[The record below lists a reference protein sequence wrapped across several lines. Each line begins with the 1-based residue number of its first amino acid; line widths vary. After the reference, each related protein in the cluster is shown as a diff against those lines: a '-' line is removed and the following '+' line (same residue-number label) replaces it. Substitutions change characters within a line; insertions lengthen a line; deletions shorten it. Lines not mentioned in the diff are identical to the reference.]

1 MKKIIVIAFILLS
14 GIFTSNAQVTFK
26 PGLRAGAGF
35 STFSQTRTSYKTDF
49 YVGAFGEINLTKIY
63 SLQPEI
69 TFSQQGSDNVKVIQ
83 DYNGGEYVV
92 DYRDLEIDYLS
103 IAMINKF
110 TFNGNFQV
118 QVGPT
123 IDFRLQD
130 NLRYENSDVDLAFVL
145 GLGFKLTPNLTL
157 EARFKKGLVDV
168 LDSDYY
174 SSDYENNDYFFGDY
188 NTNINFQVGLA
199 YSFGGKK

>member
-1 MKKIIVIAFILLS
+1 MKKIIVIAFILFT

-35 STFSQTRTSYKTDF
+35 STFSNTRSSYKTDF
-49 YVGAFGEINLTKIY
+49 YVGAFGEINLTRVY

-69 TFSQQGSDNVKVIQ
+69 TFNQQGSNNVKTVR
-83 DYNGGEYVV
+83 DYNQSGIVV
-92 DYRDLEIDYLS
+92 EHNDLEIDYLT

-123 IDFRLQD
+123 LDFRLQD
-130 NLRYENSDVDLAFVL
+130 NLDVEKSDVDLSLVL

-157 EARFKKGLVDV
+157 EARFKKGFVDV

-174 SSDYENNDYFFGDY
+174 SGNNSNNDYWFDDY